1 MNTIPT
7 REDILTQIQQIR
19 QQIAARCA
27 EEIPTNVRFRLEE
40 VDQALL
46 AAVTIE
52 DEAELAAHLRQAV
65 EGLELNN

>member
-27 EEIPTNVRFRLEE
+27 EEIPAHVCVRLEE

-52 DEAELAAHLRQAV
+52 DEAKLVAHLRQAV